1 MATFET
7 VKAKLTALLSG
18 ANQTTGE
25 SYATLTDAVTR
36 LREGFGKGAV
46 TVPLEVTENGIYNPQ
61 EGVDGF
67 NYVDVSVDV
76 PVITTCPLVV
86 SENGVYSPV
95 DYGCDYFDGVDV
107 DVSMELPSMGN
118 AASPEEVRSGK
129 QYIDSSGFVQE
140 GSMPEQSSASVTVN
154 TGNSK
159 NFSVSFP
166 AGYYPEAVTVSGQ
179 TGYTGGNANM
189 NFANSMLAVGSV
201 LFPEQVNSSLL
212 PAFLYV
218 WKQTTESAFGAGK
231 GIYYMPSSI
240 ILALGSPLIINGA
253 FYAESIDMSG
263 SATNQTIFSG
273 SDLTGAY
280 RLNLAITSGVDMKG
294 DRITG
299 MSLTNNGETVDT
311 SSGVAASVYLA
322 TAYI

>member
-7 VKAKLTALLSG
+7 IKAKLTALLSG
-18 ANQTTGE
+18 ANQTTGNPDT
-25 SYATLTDAVTR
+25 TLTDAVNR

-46 TVPLEVTENGIYNPQ
+46 TRGLTVTENGSYYPPV
-61 EGVDGF
+61 GVDGF
-67 NYVDVSVDV
+67 DSVDVSVDV
-76 PVITTCPLVV
+76 AALPLEV
-86 SENGVYSPV
+86 SENGTYYPGS
-95 DYGCDYFDGVDV
+95 YACDYFDSVTVNVGFADMQNPAGE
-107 DVSMELPSMGN
+107 D
-118 AASPEEVRSGK
+118 EVRIGK
-129 QYIDSSGFVQE
+129 QYIGSDGLVHS
-140 GSMPEQSSASVTVN
+140 GSMPEKSADSVTIN

-212 PAFLYV
+212 PACLYL
-218 WKQTTESAFGAGK
+218 WKQTTESAFGAGS
-231 GIYYMPSSI
+231 GMYYMPSSI
-240 ILALGSPLIINGA
+240 ILMLDSPLIINGA
-253 FYAESIDMSG
+253 FYAESINMSG

-299 MSLTNNGETVDT
+299 MNLTNNGEPVDI
-311 SSGVAASVYLA
+311 SSGIAASVYLA